1 MLRFDLIVE
10 TDNPDTIRTV
20 VNTIL
25 AMPRSVWED
34 PTFKASATIPNSEN
48 TPVFRQL
55 AGEPDPD
62 TFQTTYT
69 THSDGWTGFNTV
81 EDAA

>member
-20 VNTIL
+20 MNAIL
-25 AMPRSVWED
+25 TMPSRVWED

-55 AGEPDPD
+55 AGEPDPE